1 MFNKKGEIIIE
12 FTDSCFLSQTRTQG
26 WNDETMSRVRALIFG
41 FCERGMSKKIMEIGC
56 GNGVITCFAAERYP
70 EFSFTGIDI
79 DTELVREAKKK
90 AKLKQIHNVRFRVSD
105 INKEADAQYDMVY
118 THYTL
123 VDTKEPEKLFDS
135 MFRLVCEDGVMC
147 CAEPLYQCDCN
158 NVYMPFLTDE
168 DKYTMNRILR
178 RILIEIPRERGIDRL
193 FGMRLPEMF
202 NRYGLK
208 ETRIDVVAAYEYSKE
223 YTNERKQQI
232 LKNSNEVLEDTK
244 RYRERL
250 EYNKLF
256 SLLGKEDLDA
266 YTRLQYVIS
275 ECIVNNP
282 EHYFST
288 GNFTYSNMIIIKGK
302 KEDSIK

>member
-1 MFNKKGEIIIE
+1 M
-12 FTDSCFLSQTRTQG
+12 
-26 WNDETMSRVRALIFG
+26 
-41 FCERGMSKKIMEIGC
+41 
-56 GNGVITCFAAERYP
+56 Y
-70 EFSFTGIDI
+70 
-79 DTELVREAKKK
+79 
-90 AKLKQIHNVRFRVSD
+90 
-105 INKEADAQYDMVY
+105 
-118 THYTL
+118 
-123 VDTKEPEKLFDS
+123 
-135 MFRLVCEDGVMC
+135 
-147 CAEPLYQCDCN
+147 